1 MENWKHIGGLLTGI
15 AALITAAIPIFSYLN
30 ESGKINAVKINE
42 LKEPKKQYALVN
54 DPDGWVNLRV
64 APNASSGVIRK
75 IENGYRVEILDR
87 QGNWTKVK
95 TSIDEVGFIYYDRL
109 KL

>member
-1 MENWKHIGGLLTGI
+1 MESWKHIGGLLTGI
-15 AALITAAIPIFSYLN
+15 AALITAAIPIFSYIN
-30 ESGKINAVKINE
+30 ETSKANVDKINQ
-42 LKEPKKQYALVN
+42 LTSHKQFALVN

-64 APNASSGVIRK
+64 DPNASSSIIRK

-87 QGNWTKVK
+87 QGNWLKIK
-95 TSIDEVGFIYYDRL
+95 TSLDEIGFIYYDRL